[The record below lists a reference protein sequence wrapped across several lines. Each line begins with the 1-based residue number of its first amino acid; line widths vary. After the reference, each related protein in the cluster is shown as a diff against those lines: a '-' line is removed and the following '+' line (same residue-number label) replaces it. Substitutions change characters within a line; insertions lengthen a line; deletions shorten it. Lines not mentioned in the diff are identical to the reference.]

1 MRINALIAGAAIALV
16 ASAVAA
22 PSAMA
27 WDRFRVQVQ
36 TGNPCR
42 YPCLPPPP
50 PEHYFPPTQHGS
62 APSPQAHSVPIH
74 RCSVSYWDEQT
85 RSWRK
90 DCW

>member
-1 MRINALIAGAAIALV
+1 MRINALIAGAALALV

-42 YPCLPPPP
+42 YPCLPPLPYEPP
-50 PEHYFPPTQHGS
+50 PPPYHS
-62 APSPQAHSVPIH
+62 SPSPQAHSVPIH

-85 RSWRK
+85 RSWRR